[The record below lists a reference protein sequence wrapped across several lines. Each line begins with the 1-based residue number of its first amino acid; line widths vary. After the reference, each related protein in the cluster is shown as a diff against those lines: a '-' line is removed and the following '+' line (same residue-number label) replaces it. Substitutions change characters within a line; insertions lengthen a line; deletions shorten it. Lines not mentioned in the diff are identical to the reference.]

1 MAGYQLAREHSR
13 AVRVLIDA
21 ASAAGFADL
30 VTQFRKSAASIPANI
45 LEGFGEWRPGK
56 RLNYLMIAKG
66 STFES
71 WAHADTMVDFG
82 LLPESA
88 VEEVHVLQGRLNG
101 LLIKTIRAVEA
112 ESVRST
118 LKRKPEP
125 KPNQSVQP

>member
-13 AVRVLIDA
+13 AVRVLIDS
-21 ASAAGFADL
+21 ASSAGFADL
-30 VTQFRKSAASIPANI
+30 VGQFRKSAASIPANI

-82 LLPESA
+82 IVPENA
-88 VEEVHVLQGRLNG
+88 VEHVHALQAG
-101 LLIKTIRAVEA
+101 
-112 ESVRST
+112 
-118 LKRKPEP
+118 
-125 KPNQSVQP
+125 